1 MESKQFGRLYVR
13 LLFCQLLMDVGS
25 GPTYGNTV
33 EKMKRSSLVSW
44 HSDTWQEFKD
54 SLTDAKKACLRRDS
68 GVKVLSAA
76 VKESSEI
83 DPDKAEKPC
92 FMKGYEYPFKAC
104 QLNQILSPLR
114 FKLEKQLMESKT
126 GAPKVNASKVE
137 ELLYV
142 NFRTGGI
149 HVVALDPTT
158 LVRACLNLFF
168 STIRSL
174 TPQQESE

>member
-1 MESKQFGRLYVR
+1 LAQLVRSLENSHTFQWSRFAQYFLQQYPLMESKQFGRLYVR

-137 ELLYV
+137 ELL
-142 NFRTGGI
+142 
-149 HVVALDPTT
+149 
-158 LVRACLNLFF
+158 
-168 STIRSL
+168 
-174 TPQQESE
+174 